1 MKKNK
6 HRGSS
11 FDDFLKEEDIYED
24 VTAKALKKSSIYE
37 LEKLVASKRGL
48 KSKIRE
54 ALNNSPS
61 MVERVLSDNPH
72 VEFETLV
79 RAGLSVGL
87 APIINWVRV
96 KKNSRKHNFF
106 FLKKN

>member
-6 HRGSS
+6 LRGDSL
-11 FDDFLKEEDIYED
+11 DDFLKEEDLYEE
-24 VTAKALKKSSIYE
+24 VTARALKKTSIYE
-37 LEKLVASKRGL
+37 LEKLVGSTRGL
-48 KSKIRE
+48 KSKIRA
-54 ALNNSPS
+54 ALSSPS

-87 APIINWVRV
+87 APIITWVPV
-96 KKNSRKHNFF
+96 EK
-106 FLKKN
+106 LKKLK

>member
-6 HRGSS
+6 HTGSS
-11 FDDFLKEEDIYED
+11 FDDFLKEEELYEE
-24 VTAKALKKSSIYE
+24 VTAKALKRSSIHE
-37 LEKLVASKRGL
+37 LEQMVSSTRGL
-48 KSKIRE
+48 KSRIRE

-72 VEFETLV
+72 VEYETLV

-87 APIINWVRV
+87 APVISWIPVEL
-96 KKNSRKHNFF
+96 
-106 FLKKN
+106 LKKN

>member
-1 MKKNK
+1 MVTRTEGGKMKKNK
-6 HRGSS
+6 HTGSS
-11 FDDFLKEEDIYED
+11 LDDFLQEENLYEE
-24 VTAKALKKSSIYE
+24 VTARALKKASIHE
-37 LEKLVASKRGL
+37 LEQLVSSTRGL

-72 VEFETLV
+72 VEYETLV

-87 APIINWVRV
+87 APVINWVSV
-96 KKNSRKHNFF
+96 DK
-106 FLKKN
+106 LKKT

>member
-6 HRGSS
+6 HTGSS
-11 FDDFLKEEDIYED
+11 FDDVLKKEDLYEE
-24 VTAKALKKSSIYE
+24 VTARALKKTSIHE
-37 LEKLVASKRGL
+37 LEQIVASTRGL
-48 KSKIRE
+48 KSRIRE

-79 RAGLSVGL
+79 RAGLSVGY
-87 APIINWVRV
+87 APVISWVPV
-96 KKNSRKHNFF
+96 AKL
-106 FLKKN
+106 LKG